1 MKPLYMQVIDFIMEK
16 INSGEWKEGDMLPT
30 EVELCQ
36 MFQVSRQTARTAL
49 SHLVNEGYLVRT
61 KGRGTFIT
69 QPKVIE
75 SSTIFLESFSQEM
88 HRQGFSVKN
97 EVLEIRSLLPPV
109 EVAKKLEIPPTE
121 EVVKLKRLRYQE
133 DNFQSGAIVL
143 TTSWCP
149 SRFSYLLK
157 YDFEQRSLHDVFG
170 EHGTARKMVEK
181 DINVRLLEPRDCRLM
196 GVADGSAAIFIASR
210 TYDQNNQLMEYSES
224 LYPSERNKFIIK
236 IRF

>member
-149 SRFSYLLK
+149 SRFFYLLK

-170 EHGTARKMVEK
+170 EHGTIRKMVEK